1 MTFSYPLL
9 STEIPSLQMLSGTP
23 YETTIIFDIGATTA
37 YKELDE
43 MIEKGILERRGEGR
57 ATHYVLRTKRT
68 KSERF

>member
-1 MTFSYPLL
+1 
-9 STEIPSLQMLSGTP
+9 MLSGTP
-23 YETTIIFDIGATTA
+23 YETIIIFDIGATTA